1 MPLRT
6 STPKDIERTAVSL
19 LYATTRVNAVNDEL
33 HDVSGLVHVTVH
45 LSLLGLNMNGLGHIM
60 LPQVKGSGRSSREK

>member
-6 STPKDIERTAVSL
+6 STLTDVECTTVSL

-60 LPQVKGSGRSSREK
+60 LPQVKGSGRSLGKK